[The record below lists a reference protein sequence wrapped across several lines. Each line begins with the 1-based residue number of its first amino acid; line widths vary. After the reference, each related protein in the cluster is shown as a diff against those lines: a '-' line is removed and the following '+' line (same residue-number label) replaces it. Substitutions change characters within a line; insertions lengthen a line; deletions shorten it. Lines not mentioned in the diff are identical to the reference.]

1 MGNVN
6 YHVILLLLLLQH
18 AEVSVG
24 SVEDDID
31 VDKDATA
38 DDQEAGL
45 DQEHGP
51 REVVQAVGVD
61 PCEEGG

>member
-1 MGNVN
+1 MRNAN
-6 YHVILLLLLLQH
+6 YHIILLLLLLQH
-18 AEVSVG
+18 TEVSAG

-31 VDKDATA
+31 VDENATA

-45 DQEHGP
+45 DEEHSPGKG
-51 REVVQAVGVD
+51 VQAVGVD

>member
-6 YHVILLLLLLQH
+6 YHIVLLLLLLQH
-18 AEVSVG
+18 IEVPAG

-38 DDQEAGL
+38 EGKEAGL
-45 DQEHGP
+45 DQEHSPGK
-51 REVVQAVGVD
+51 RVQGVVVD

>member
-1 MGNVN
+1 MT
-6 YHVILLLLLLQH
+6 YCVILLLLLHQR
-18 AEVSVG
+18 AKVSAG

-38 DDQEAGL
+38 EGKEAGL

-51 REVVQAVGVD
+51 GKGVQGVVVD